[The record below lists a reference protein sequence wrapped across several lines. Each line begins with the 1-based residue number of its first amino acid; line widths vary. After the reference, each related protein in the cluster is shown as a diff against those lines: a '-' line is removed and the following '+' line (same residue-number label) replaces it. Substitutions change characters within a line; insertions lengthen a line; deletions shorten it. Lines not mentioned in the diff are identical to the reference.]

1 MVPRRGVP
9 FKERGHF
16 CFANTGGILVTN
28 QTIGIEMQD
37 GLGAL
42 QRLLLLLGQRN
53 IVIQH
58 LTVQTAPEERS
69 MVAHVGIEGDPR
81 RAEWVMRQLF
91 RHKGVNRVYRVE
103 SSEQLTWME
112 VEMPPHQ
119 ELHRMQG
126 VTVLEEDQGRGRYRV
141 TGCHSDLTHWVQMH
155 EGKIAAVSA
164 TGLWPRLRHTDPV
177 RSVGKLQGG
186 MASERKVI
194 LRRQRRSRVVS
205 R

>member
-1 MVPRRGVP
+1 M
-9 FKERGHF
+9 
-16 CFANTGGILVTN
+16 TN

-112 VEMPPHQ
+112 VEMPPQQ

-126 VTVLEEDQGRGRYRV
+126 VTVLEEDRARGRYRV